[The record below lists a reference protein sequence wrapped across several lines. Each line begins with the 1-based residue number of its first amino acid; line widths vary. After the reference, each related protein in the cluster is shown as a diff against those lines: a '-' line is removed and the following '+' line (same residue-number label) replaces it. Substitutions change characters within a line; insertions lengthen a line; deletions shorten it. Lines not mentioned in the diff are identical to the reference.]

1 MGNSKESI
9 CDQETDYSVKSAE
22 LENRFLN
29 WGYNVQVLKD
39 AGIRAGLLDR
49 ENLLRRGASRDTS
62 ERVYFVMKYSTEA
75 ENIKRIIKNNW
86 GIIQSDTLLH
96 AKCSPRHQS

>member
-1 MGNSKESI
+1 MFNRNKVLKNRI

-29 WGYNVQVLKD
+29 RGYSVQVLKD

-49 ENLLRRGASRDTS
+49 EKLL
-62 ERVYFVMKYSTEA
+62 
-75 ENIKRIIKNNW
+75 
-86 GIIQSDTLLH
+86 
-96 AKCSPRHQS
+96 